1 MFFSLVTKFL
11 KHLPANEHYI
21 DGTRNIDWVFIEISS
36 ECKILIYKN
45 CVKEFTEIIKN
56 KFSKSVLY
64 NSKERPLS
72 EVIQEASVLVG
83 WRFPEELLQK
93 AVNLKWIQLIS
104 ASLSLTEKK
113 HGIPN
118 YICHDVIIT
127 TAKGLYSDSVA
138 DYVIWSI
145 LTLSR
150 KLHLVLKA
158 QTHRNWAQHI
168 GDDIKGKTVGI
179 LGLGKIG
186 SSVAE
191 KASALG
197 MKIFAIKRHYA
208 SKHNIP
214 HIDKLYPINELAEFL
229 GNIDFLV
236 VCLPFTHE
244 TRGLIGRDEFKHMKN
259 SAFLIDIS
267 KGGVVRHREL
277 IYAVKN
283 KIIAGAALD
292 VFEEEPLPRDSE
304 LWNSD
309 NVIITP
315 HISGITVDYA
325 QKVGSF
331 FCDNLKRFIEGR
343 DLMNIINKAEGY

>member
-1 MFFSLVTKFL
+1 MFLSLVTRFL

-21 DGTRNIDWVFIEISS
+21 DGAKNIDWVFIEISS
-36 ECKILIYKN
+36 ECKVLIYKH

-64 NSKERPLS
+64 DSKERLLS
-72 EVIQEASVLVG
+72 EVIQEARILVG
-83 WRFPEELLQK
+83 WKFPEELLK
-93 AVNLKWIQLIS
+93 NAVNLRWIQLIG
-104 ASLSLTEKK
+104 ASLSITEK
-113 HGIPN
+113 GYDIPH
-118 YICHDVIIT
+118 YINDYVVIT
-127 TAKGLYSDSVA
+127 NTRGLYSNTVA

-168 GDDIKGKTVGI
+168 GDDIKGRTVGI

-186 SSVAE
+186 SSIAE
-191 KASALG
+191 KTSALG
-197 MKIFAIKRHYA
+197 MKIFAIKRRYA
-208 SKHNIP
+208 SEYNIP
-214 HIDKLYPINELAEFL
+214 HIDKLYPTNELAEFL

-236 VCLPFTHE
+236 VCLPFTCE
-244 TRGLIGRDEFKHMKN
+244 TKGLIGRDEFKHMKN

-267 KGGVVRHREL
+267 KGGVVRHRDL
-277 IYAVKN
+277 IYAVRN

-309 NVIITP
+309 NVLITP

-325 QKVGSF
+325 RKVGSF

>member
-1 MFFSLVTKFL
+1 MFLSLVTKFL

-21 DGTRNIDWVFIEISS
+21 NGAKNIDWVFIEISS

-64 NSKERPLS
+64 NSKEKPLS
-72 EVIQEASVLVG
+72 EVIQEARVLVG
-83 WRFPEELLQK
+83 WRFPEELLK
-93 AVNLKWIQLIS
+93 NAVNLRWIQLIG
-104 ASLSLTEKK
+104 ASLSITEK
-113 HGIPN
+113 GYDIPH
-118 YICHDVIIT
+118 YINDYVVIT
-127 TAKGLYSDSVA
+127 NTRGLYSNTVA

-179 LGLGKIG
+179 LGLGRIG

-208 SKHNIP
+208 SKHDIP
-214 HIDKLYPINELAEFL
+214 HIDKLYPINELEEFL

-236 VCLPFTHE
+236 VCLPFTSE
-244 TRGLIGRDEFKHMKN
+244 TKGLIGRDEFKHMKN

-267 KGGVVRHREL
+267 KGGVVRHRDL

-283 KIIAGAALD
+283 KIIAGASLD
-292 VFEEEPLPRDSE
+292 VFEEEPLPGASE
-304 LWNSD
+304 LWDWN

-315 HISGITVDYA
+315 HISGLTADYP
-325 QKVGSF
+325 QKVGKF
-331 FCDNLKRFIEGR
+331 FCDNLQRFIEGR
-343 DLMNIINKAEGY
+343 DLNNVVDRAKGY